1 MLGAAHFCAYYFAD
15 TVIMGEVRGSHRF
28 PTLTALGALGGI
40 ATFANPL
47 EVRAP
52 ADTLLTVRTSATS
65 DCTPEKTSK
74 LL

>member
-47 EVRAP
+47 EVRAS
-52 ADTLLTVRTSATS
+52 ALL
-65 DCTPEKTSK
+65 PE
-74 LL
+74 